1 MRDLAQPMF
10 SMILIKKK
18 KRRLTFNKSERKTR
32 FSIEKNGKIKKGVRD
47 RGIGA
52 VVKIQGNCV
61 DTGCKKIA
69 LQPEEMKQTSQS
81 IAFNFH
87 FLTK

>member
-10 SMILIKKK
+10 SMILIKEKK
-18 KRRLTFNKSERKTR
+18 KADFQQVRKKNTFFYRKN
-32 FSIEKNGKIKKGVRD
+32 EKIKKGVRD

-52 VVKIQGNCV
+52 VVKIKGNCV

-69 LQPEEMKQTSQS
+69 LQLEETKQTSQS

>member
-10 SMILIKKK
+10 SMILIKEKK
-18 KRRLTFNKSERKTR
+18 KADFQQVRKKNTFSYRK
-32 FSIEKNGKIKKGVRD
+32 KIKKGVRD

-52 VVKIQGNCV
+52 VVKIKGNCV

-69 LQPEEMKQTSQS
+69 LQLEEMKQTSQS